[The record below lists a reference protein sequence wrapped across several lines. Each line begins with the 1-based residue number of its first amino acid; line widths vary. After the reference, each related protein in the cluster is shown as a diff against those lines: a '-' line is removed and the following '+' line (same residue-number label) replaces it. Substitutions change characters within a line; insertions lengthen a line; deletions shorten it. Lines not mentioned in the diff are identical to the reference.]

1 MDCYRKVLLIC
12 YCQVKPFR
20 LFCKTEEILVCET
33 AKICSSLDSS
43 ALHLLGCV
51 ACTQRRAFI
60 VACVDQAPCQAGGMR
75 TPGMPALVF
84 SEFTSLHHGRELGGA
99 RGPAGVGEGW
109 QSAGGAGPRTR
120 QPGRL
125 GEASCCPLAQ
135 SCPCSSRGLRAS
147 PTVLPALC
155 VTPVR
160 VGCHLR
166 PPVSPVRML

>member
-60 VACVDQAPCQAGGMR
+60 VACVDQAPCQAGGY
-75 TPGMPALVF
+75 
-84 SEFTSLHHGRELGGA
+84 ENA
-99 RGPAGVGEGW
+99 RD
-109 QSAGGAGPRTR
+109 AGPGVLRVHISAPW
-120 QPGRL
+120 PGTWW
-125 GEASCCPLAQ
+125 
-135 SCPCSSRGLRAS
+135 CSRPSRG
-147 PTVLPALC
+147 
-155 VTPVR
+155 
-160 VGCHLR
+160 G
-166 PPVSPVRML
+166 